1 MVDFQEL
8 PQVLPGFLEWTK
20 MTILQSFQDFKNHSL
35 HALSRDFPMN
45 ILPLNPHL
53 VIPDKSSISFTL
65 FHLTDKMLELFL
77 TLQNWGIERGMEE
90 EKILYRIQAFMCPS
104 DVVTARYFSLNN

>member
-45 ILPLNPHL
+45 ILLPLNPHL
-53 VIPDKSSISFTL
+53 VITDKSSISFTL

-77 TLQNWGIERGMEE
+77 TLQNWGMEKGMEE
-90 EKILYRIQAFMCPS
+90 KKIVYRIQAFMFPS
-104 DVVTARYFSLNN
+104 DITARYFSLNN

>member
-53 VIPDKSSISFTL
+53 VIPDKSSLYFTL
-65 FHLTDKMLELFL
+65 FRLTDKMLELFL
-77 TLQNWGIERGMEE
+77 TLQNWGMERGMEE

-104 DVVTARYFSLNN
+104 DVTARYFSLNN

>member
-45 ILPLNPHL
+45 ILPLKPHL
-53 VIPDKSSISFTL
+53 VSPDKSSISFTL
-65 FHLTDKMLELFL
+65 SHLTVKCL
-77 TLQNWGIERGMEE
+77 N
-90 EKILYRIQAFMCPS
+90 
-104 DVVTARYFSLNN
+104 YF